1 MEPISR
7 PSTRNSSRT
16 NKIKEIVI
24 DDEHEEVID
33 IIKLTEKRT
42 RSPRIRPL
50 KKIKVIEEDDLKAD
64 SDDVRAPIPQQQ
76 GVLSGGDPFALMS
89 NQRGSGAFGSAF
101 TDLRKQFKEQT
112 LRIRKDAKLCHQQAF
127 SDDQTNFGEQMYGLI
142 INLSSGSV
150 HFNHFDRSCLILFN
164 YFDRSNNR
172 ARLSGLYAPPVEIME
187 KGGFDEVRGVAVKK
201 ARWLLVN
208 IHKYDE
214 FVCQLFMREC
224 IKHEAVKEIIAE
236 NFVFWHVDY
245 DSKEGLRY
253 CTHYKVEKYPHLAII
268 DPRTGEKVEAYSE
281 MKAIDFCN
289 VITTFLAERPSYDPK
304 ALQKVA
310 STSGTSHPKPERQ
323 SSESSHSSSIQ
334 LIDPDEEELQRVI
347 ELSRKEEEDR
357 KRRAG
362 EIIDIDDILYDD
374 DDDEDSQEAEG
385 GKYESKIKEQK
396 KIREVQQIKKEI
408 KEEETEEKPLSED
421 AWKEFLG
428 NVDDPPFVLKIRL
441 PTGAALDLTLP
452 NSSQLQAVFFF
463 LAGRGFGMDKYET
476 KTYFQKRNLSLLPP
490 TTLLRDAD
498 LSNREVLIVSE
509 ME

>member
-64 SDDVRAPIPQQQ
+64 NDDVRAPIPQQQ

-127 SDDQTNFGEQMYGLI
+127 SDDQTNFGEQM
-142 INLSSGSV
+142 
-150 HFNHFDRSCLILFN
+150 
-164 YFDRSNNR
+164 SNNR